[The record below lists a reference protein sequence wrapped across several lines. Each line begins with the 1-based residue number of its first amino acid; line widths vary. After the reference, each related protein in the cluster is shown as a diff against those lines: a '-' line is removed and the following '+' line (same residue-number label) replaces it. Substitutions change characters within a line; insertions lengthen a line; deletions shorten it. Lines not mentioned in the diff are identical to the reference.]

1 MTNNNFINVSAVA
14 PNLALA
20 DIKKNIE
27 THKKLISKAA
37 ERGNNILVFPE
48 LSLTGATVGDLFL
61 QGSFLDSA
69 YSGLIELA
77 KFSSNYNDL
86 LIVVGLPLQ
95 VSGRIYNV
103 AASLLNGEVLGFTP
117 KYKLNDYDS
126 YQESRYFA
134 SFNLEAEE
142 IFTNDGHLFS
152 YSPYSLCDK
161 NSSRYVNISIVV
173 GSDIDSPEVLSKVES
188 SKSDIIINPNA
199 ETELLFSEKTR
210 TEKITQKSADTKTA
224 TISAYAGKGESSS
237 NYIYQGAGI
246 ISELGE
252 NLVELKETFNNDEP
266 VFAETLIS
274 LSPIRLSQRRI
285 KANLSSNYATYAELI
300 FTDPKFSRL
309 GTKRYPFV
317 RTDDIRKLDKNN
329 KDIKGLF
336 DRCINL
342 QAAGLA
348 RRIKQIHAKT
358 MVIGVSGG
366 LDSTVALLVCDRAR
380 QLLGLN
386 KDSIM
391 AVTMPGFGSSK
402 GSKTNAELLAEA
414 LDIDLKEISIVPATT
429 QHLEDIEHDINT
441 HDLTYENAQAR
452 ERTQILMDLSNKH
465 NGLVVGTGD
474 LSEMALG
481 WCTYNGDQMSMYA
494 VNSSLPKTTM
504 RYLLNIAYDK
514 YKESNPQL
522 AKVLNDIVTAPV
534 SPELLPPDADGNIS
548 QKTEEQIGSYTLH
561 DFFLYHYCYR
571 GNSIADTYALAKANF
586 ICTNY
591 ANGKEQIS
599 STAATEETFTEA
611 EIKATFKTFIRRL
624 YTQQFKRKAAP
635 DAIKIT
641 ELGLS
646 ASGDFQIPSDL
657 NISIFMD
664 EVNDL

>member
-1 MTNNNFINVSAVA
+1 MVNNNFINVSAAA
-14 PNLALA
+14 PKLALA
-20 DIKKNIE
+20 DIKKNVAN
-27 THKKLISKAA
+27 HKDMISKAA

-48 LSLTGATVGDLFL
+48 LSLTGTTVGDLFL

-69 YSGLIELA
+69 YLGLIELA
-77 KFSSNYNDL
+77 KYTANYSDL
-86 LIVVGLPLQ
+86 FVVVGLPLQ
-95 VSGRIYNV
+95 VSGRTYNV
-103 AASLLNGEVLGFTP
+103 AASLLNGEILGFTP
-117 KYKLNDYDS
+117 KYKLNDYDN
-126 YQESRYFA
+126 YQESRYFTPL
-134 SFNLEAEE
+134 NLEAEE

-173 GSDIDSPEVLSKVES
+173 GSDIDSPEVLSEVES

-199 ETELLFSEKTR
+199 EAELLFSENTR
-210 TEKITQKSADTKTA
+210 TEKITQKSANTKTA
-224 TISAYAGKGESSS
+224 IISAYTGSGESSS
-237 NYIYQGAGI
+237 HYIYQGAGI

-252 NLVELKETFNNDEP
+252 NLIESKETFNNDAP
-266 VFAETLIS
+266 VLAEALIS
-274 LSPIRLSQRRI
+274 LIPIRFSKRKT

-317 RTDDIRKLDKNN
+317 RTDDIRKFDKNN
-329 KDIKGLF
+329 KDIKDLF

-348 RRIKQIHAKT
+348 RRIKQIHAQT

-380 QLLGLN
+380 QFLGLN

-402 GSKTNAELLAEA
+402 GSKTNAELLTGA
-414 LDIDLKEISIVPATT
+414 LDINLKEISIVPAST
-429 QHLEDIEHDINT
+429 QHLEDIGHDINIR
-441 HDLTYENAQAR
+441 DLTYENAQAR

-571 GNSIADTYALAKANF
+571 GNSIADTFSLAKANF
-586 ICTNY
+586 VRESSGNE
-591 ANGKEQIS
+591 KEQIS
-599 STAATEETFTEA
+599 SITTTGETFTEV
-611 EIKATFKTFIRRL
+611 ELKATFKTFIRRL
-624 YTQQFKRKAAP
+624 YTQQFKRQAAP
-635 DAIKIT
+635 DALKIT

-664 EVNDL
+664 EINNL

>member
-1 MTNNNFINVSAVA
+1 MVNNNFINVSAAA
-14 PNLALA
+14 PKLALA
-20 DIKKNIE
+20 DIKKNIAN
-27 THKKLISKAA
+27 HKDIISKAA

-48 LSLTGATVGDLFL
+48 LSLTGTTVGDLFL
-61 QGSFLDSA
+61 QDSFLDSA
-69 YSGLIELA
+69 YLGLIELA
-77 KFSSNYNDL
+77 KYTANYSDL
-86 LIVVGLPLQ
+86 FVVVGLPLQ
-95 VSGRIYNV
+95 VSGRTYNV
-103 AASLLNGEVLGFTP
+103 AASLLNGEILGFTP
-117 KYKLNDYDS
+117 KYKLNDYDN
-126 YQESRYFA
+126 YQESRYFTPL
-134 SFNLEAEE
+134 NLEAEE

-173 GSDIDSPEVLSKVES
+173 GSDIDSPEVLSEVES

-199 ETELLFSEKTR
+199 EAELLFSENTR
-210 TEKITQKSADTKTA
+210 TEKITQKSANTKTA
-224 TISAYAGKGESSS
+224 IISAYTGSGESSS
-237 NYIYQGAGI
+237 HYIYQGAGI

-252 NLVELKETFNNDEP
+252 NLIESKETFNNDAP
-266 VFAETLIS
+266 VLAEALIS
-274 LSPIRLSQRRI
+274 LSPIRFSQRKT
-285 KANLSSNYATYAELI
+285 KANLSSNYATYAELN
-300 FTDPKFSRL
+300 FTAPKFSRL
-309 GTKRYPFV
+309 ATKRYPFV
-317 RTDDIRKLDKNN
+317 RTDDIRKFDKNN
-329 KDIKGLF
+329 KDIKDLF

-348 RRIKQIHAKT
+348 RRIKQIHAQT

-380 QLLGLN
+380 QFLGLN

-402 GSKTNAELLAEA
+402 GSKTNAELLAGA
-414 LDIDLKEISIVPATT
+414 LDINLKEISIVPAST
-429 QHLEDIEHDINT
+429 QHLEDIGHDINIR
-441 HDLTYENAQAR
+441 DLTYENAQAR

-514 YKESNPQL
+514 YKEINPQL

-571 GNSIADTYALAKANF
+571 GNSIADTFSLAKANF
-586 ICTNY
+586 VRESSGNE
-591 ANGKEQIS
+591 KEQIS
-599 STAATEETFTEA
+599 SIATTGETFTEA
-611 EIKATFKTFIRRL
+611 ELKATFKTFIRRL
-624 YTQQFKRKAAP
+624 YTQQFKRQAAP
-635 DAIKIT
+635 DALKIT

-646 ASGDFQIPSDL
+646 ANGDFQIPSDL

-664 EVNDL
+664 EINNL